1 VSTTRIPP
9 TTGPTTTTLVPTTS
23 QTPTTTTVAST
34 TTGPATTTT
43 EPLILPG
50 SQPAS
55 ISAATVG
62 TLLPVLGV
70 LYLLRGLLPQV
81 GGKHARRRRHTNH
94 RGRRG

>member
-1 VSTTRIPP
+1 
-9 TTGPTTTTLVPTTS
+9 
-23 QTPTTTTVAST
+23 VAST

-43 EPLILPG
+43 GPLLLPG

-55 ISAATVG
+55 SSAATVG

-70 LYLLRGLLPQV
+70 LYLLRGLLPQA

>member
-1 VSTTRIPP
+1 M
-9 TTGPTTTTLVPTTS
+9 TTTLVPTTTS

-43 EPLILPG
+43 GPLILPG

-70 LYLLRGLLPQV
+70 LYLLRGLLPQA
-81 GGKHARRRRHTNH
+81 GGKHTRRRHTNH